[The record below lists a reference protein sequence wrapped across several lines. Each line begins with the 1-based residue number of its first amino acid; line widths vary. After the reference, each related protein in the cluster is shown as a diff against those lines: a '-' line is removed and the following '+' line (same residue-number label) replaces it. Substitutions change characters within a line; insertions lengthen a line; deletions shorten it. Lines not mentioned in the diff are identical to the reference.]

1 MVTRQTLL
9 AVVADA
15 ILTQAVAADA
25 ISTQAAGIH

>member
-25 ISTQAAGIH
+25 ILTQAAGIH